1 MFSDPQF
8 WILVSFIIF
17 VLAIFRPV
25 KKILLSSLDDKINE
39 IKQTIEQAEIVK
51 NDAQKTLSN
60 LKKKQNEVKIE
71 IQKMKEN
78 NKFKIT
84 DIENNA
90 KNRIEEQIRKK
101 NELAELRIAQMLREA
116 NNQIQEIIT
125 QASIDASLEIFNK
138 NLDQNSKQKL
148 IDQSISELDLIY
160 KN

>member
-25 KKILLSSLDDKINE
+25 KKILLSSLDDKMNE

-71 IQKMKEN
+71 IQKMKED
-78 NKFKIT
+78 NKSKIT

-90 KNRIEEQIRKK
+90 KNKIEEQIRKK
-101 NELAELRIAQMLREA
+101 RDMRI
-116 NNQIQEIIT
+116 
-125 QASIDASLEIFNK
+125 
-138 NLDQNSKQKL
+138 
-148 IDQSISELDLIY
+148 
-160 KN
+160 

>member
-71 IQKMKEN
+71 IQKMKED
-78 NKFKIT
+78 NKSKIT
-84 DIENNA
+84 DIKNNA
-90 KNRIEEQIRKK
+90 KNKIEEQIRKK

-148 IDQSISELDLIY
+148 IDQSISELNLIY